1 MGEQQFIDDLAGDG
15 WNAEWITILEQDAGY
30 QPPTQ
35 EDAATWAETYGLDP
49 TTVLYDPTNAWVAQ
63 AVPEA
68 YPVVYAVHSSNMLVW
83 ARYVGWYYTEHAL
96 WPTFFGWWE
105 DVLGYCA
112 DQPGATAP

>member
-1 MGEQQFIDDLAGDG
+1 VGEQQFIDDLAGDG
-15 WNAEWITILEQDAGY
+15 WNAEWITILEQDAGF

-49 TTVLYDPTNAWVAQ
+49 TTVLYDPTNAWVAE

-83 ARYVGWYYTEHAL
+83 ARYVGWYYTEHEL

-105 DVLGYCA
+105 DVLDHCA
-112 DQPGATAP
+112 AQPGAIAP